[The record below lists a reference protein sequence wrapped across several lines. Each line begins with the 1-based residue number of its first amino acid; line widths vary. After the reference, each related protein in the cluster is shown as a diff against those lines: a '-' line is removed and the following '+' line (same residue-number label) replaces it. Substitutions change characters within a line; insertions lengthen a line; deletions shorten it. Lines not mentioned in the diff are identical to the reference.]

1 MLSDYS
7 FSTADNESLYRVN
20 KMAHALD
27 AMLDKYDKRVRPD
40 FGGKITRTWGLSS
53 LHPLAYSKGRGDR
66 RSSPLARRINAKKRP
81 VFQSSY
87 LC

>member
-40 FGGKITRTWGLSS
+40 FGGKIT
-53 LHPLAYSKGRGDR
+53 
-66 RSSPLARRINAKKRP
+66 
-81 VFQSSY
+81 SY
-87 LC
+87 LGSIFSPSSRLFEGER